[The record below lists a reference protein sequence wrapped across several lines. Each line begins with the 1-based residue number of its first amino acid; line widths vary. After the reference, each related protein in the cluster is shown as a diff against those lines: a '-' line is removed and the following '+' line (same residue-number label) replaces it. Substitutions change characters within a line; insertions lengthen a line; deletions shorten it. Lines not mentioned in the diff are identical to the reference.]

1 MAIATYDSD
10 LTSAN
15 GGELTIAN
23 TVGNWD
29 ESSDGAWDDAGT
41 MVAETNFFI
50 QGSECISAQFTKTG
64 VGTIIF
70 IGSTFTV
77 DTNGAILIWSFWAS
91 PSSLAT
97 YANGGVRTLVGDGLG
112 AFETF
117 RASGSDFDPNPIG
130 GWANYAIN
138 PNVATPHVTVGSPIA
153 FSHVGIAIN
162 ATAQSRGN
170 PHAVD
175 AIRVG
180 RCTLEVIDGQAA
192 AYGTFTGM
200 ADFDISVD
208 QRYGLFQTVF
218 GGFKWKGLISLG
230 TVATAC
236 DFRDSNANIFVDNVP
251 QVSTSFNRI
260 EINHASSNV
269 EWTSISISAQ
279 DGLNNPVATTASV
292 GEFECI
298 ANANVSKTSCTFT
311 DMNTFIYL
319 SNSTLIDNIYR
330 RCGIITQGGAVF
342 TGNIFDGA
350 IGTEALLSTA
360 VTLNLV
366 TGNSFISNGTG
377 YAVELGTTS
386 DSTTI
391 SWDNTDSGYAA
402 IDGVTGNET
411 IHITYNGGTT
421 KDISVAAGAS
431 TPTVHND
438 GTGTVT
444 VTAGLLIVKV
454 TVTDTAGTPIE
465 NARVEIRA
473 AETVGT
479 IVVGDV
485 LLTGL
490 TNASGIIEDVGFVYQ
505 AAFNPTGLGISIKAR
520 QGSVSPFK
528 VPSTITGTIVDVAGF
543 TTIIALQPD
552 E

>member
-15 GGELTIAN
+15 GGELTIASN
-23 TVGNWD
+23 AANWS
-29 ESSDGAWDDAGT
+29 ESSDGGWDDAGS
-41 MVAETNFFI
+41 MVDETNFFI

-77 DTNGAILIWSFWAS
+77 DTDGAILIWSFWAS
-91 PSSLAT
+91 PSSLTT
-97 YANGGVRTLVGDGLG
+97 YASGGVRTIVGDGLG
-112 AFETF
+112 AFEAF
-117 RASGSDFDPNPIG
+117 KASGSDFDPNPIG
-130 GWANYAIN
+130 GWANYAVD
-138 PNVATPHVTVGSPIA
+138 PNVATVDATVGAPTT

-180 RCTLEVIDGQAA
+180 RCTLEIIDGQAA
-192 AYGTFTGM
+192 AYGTFSGM
-200 ADFDISVD
+200 ADFDNSSG
-208 QRYGLFQTVF
+208 QRYALFQTVF
-218 GGFKWKGLISLG
+218 GGFKWKGLMSLG
-230 TVATAC
+230 VSATAV

-251 QVSTSFNRI
+251 QVSAAFNRI
-260 EINHASSNV
+260 EVNNAASNV

-279 DGLNNPVATTASV
+279 DGLNNPIAATASV
-292 GEFECI
+292 GEFECVD
-298 ANANVSKTSCTFT
+298 NATVVKTSCTFT
-311 DMNTFIYL
+311 DMNTFDYL
-319 SNSTLIDNIYR
+319 SNSTLEDNIYR
-330 RCGIITQGGAVF
+330 RCGIVTQGGATF
-342 TGNIFDGA
+342 TGNIFDSA
-350 IGTEALLSTA
+350 IGTQALLSTA
-360 VTLNLV
+360 ATLNLV
-366 TGNSFISNGTG
+366 TGNSFISSGAG

-402 IDGVTGNET
+402 TDGVTGNET
-411 IHITYNGGTT
+411 IHITYNGGST

-444 VTAGLLIVKV
+444 VTAGLLTIRV
-454 TVTDTAGTPIE
+454 TVTDASGTPIE

-473 AETVGT
+473 TETVGT
-479 IVVGDV
+479 VTTGDV
-485 LLTGL
+485 ILTGL
-490 TNASGIIEDVGFVYQ
+490 TNASGIIEDVGFVYE
-505 AAFNPTGLGISIKAR
+505 AAFDPSGLDISIKAR

-528 VPSTITGTIVDVAGF
+528 VPSTTAGTIVSVSGF
-543 TTIIALQPD
+543 STIIALQPD